1 MVLRPPASL
10 QRWQSPKSARI
21 CSSVSGP
28 LGFGGGVS
36 KRLKEGAG
44 GRIGAATTAVWEAPA
59 RGGRGA
65 VGLTTGLVSVKAGF
79 VAGLPSVKAGLVAG
93 DGGAPPLSAVR
104 ASPPLRVGGKGAAER
119 SVRPAQAGVPVPPR

>member
-1 MVLRPPASL
+1 MVWRPPASL

-59 RGGRGA
+59 GTEGGGA

-79 VAGLPSVKAGLVAG
+79 VAG
-93 DGGAPPLSAVR
+93 DGGAPPCTIRCRAPLLSAKWVIL
-104 ASPPLRVGGKGAAER
+104 PPLVVGKSSPDPGAR
-119 SVRPAQAGVPVPPR
+119 R